1 MTKEQISFK
10 AAQRGYITALE
21 SALMGGC
28 LALSQRVGEWKRQGC
43 LIGDK
48 WVITKGG
55 AKVKAYRV
63 LRAAKKVA

>member
-1 MTKEQISFK
+1 MTPEKVVIGN
-10 AAQRGYITALE
+10 AG
-21 SALMGGC
+21 
-28 LALSQRVGEWKRQGC
+28 QRVGEWKRQGC